1 MQTILK
7 LVFAL
12 VASQRDIT
20 SPEYQSLSKRALQPS
35 FQWNFD
41 EYQFNKIGDLE
52 TFLPIDDD
60 TLGEFLVK
68 QKGHGGKFNFIQH
81 RIAGNTFDN
90 LQLYSPASR
99 RLRPRCEQG
108 LARLASDVKI
118 LH

>member
-41 EYQFNKIGDLE
+41 EYKFKKVGELE
-52 TFLPIDDD
+52 SFLPIDDD
-60 TLGEFLVK
+60 TWGEFLI
-68 QKGHGGKFNFIQH
+68 QQDGFDGKFNFIQH
-81 RIAGNTFDN
+81 RNSFILFLFYQISNVRETYV
-90 LQLYSPASR
+90 QLGS
-99 RLRPRCEQG
+99 E
-108 LARLASDVKI
+108 
-118 LH
+118 

>member
-20 SPEYQSLSKRALQPS
+20 SSEYQSLSKRALQPS

-41 EYQFNKIGDLE
+41 EYQFNKIGDSE

-60 TLGEFLVK
+60 TLGEFLLK

-81 RIAGNTFDN
+81 SNARNTFDK
-90 LQLYSPASR
+90 LQLYSHNQRAATCDHHWKDQQDS
-99 RLRPRCEQG
+99 
-108 LARLASDVKI
+108 LAI
-118 LH
+118 

>member
-20 SPEYQSLSKRALQPS
+20 SSEYQSLSKRALQPS

-41 EYQFNKIGDLE
+41 EYQFNKIGDSE

-60 TLGEFLVK
+60 TLGEFLLK

-81 RIAGNTFDN
+81 RNAGNTFDK
-90 LQLYSPASR
+90 LQLYSHNQRAATCDHHWKDQQDS
-99 RLRPRCEQG
+99 
-108 LARLASDVKI
+108 LAI
-118 LH
+118 

>member
-41 EYQFNKIGDLE
+41 EYKFKKVGELE
-52 TFLPIDDD
+52 SFLPIDDD
-60 TLGEFLVK
+60 TWGEFLI
-68 QKGHGGKFNFIQH
+68 QQDGFDGKFNFIQH
-81 RIAGNTFDN
+81 RISF
-90 LQLYSPASR
+90 
-99 RLRPRCEQG
+99 
-108 LARLASDVKI
+108 I
-118 LH
+118 LFFF

>member
-1 MQTILK
+1 MLKILK
-7 LVFAL
+7 LLFAF

-41 EYQFNKIGDLE
+41 AYQFNKIGDLE

-81 RIAGNTFDN
+81 RIGENTFDN
-90 LQLYSPASR
+90 LQLYSHHLQASG
-99 RLRPRCEQG
+99 CDHHWKDWQDS
-108 LARLASDVKI
+108 LAM
-118 LH
+118 